1 MHGSLPSNIG
11 FTLPNIARFSI
22 ANNQFIG
29 SIPNPISNASNL
41 YDLVLNNNKLSGKV
55 ASLEKLYKITFF
67 GITLNNLGNGGA
79 NDLSFLCSL
88 TNATYMTTFA
98 INANNFERELP
109 KCVVNFSTTL
119 DTLYL
124 DNNKISRKIPTKIGN
139 LINLGDLQMWQ
150 NKLSGDIPS
159 EIGKLNKLQDLNLT
173 ENSFFGNIPSSLENL
188 IVLINLYL
196 YKNDL

>member
-29 SIPNPISNASNL
+29 SIPNSISNASNL
-41 YDLVLNNNKLSGKV
+41 YALVLNNNKLIEKV
-55 ASLEKLYKITFF
+55 TSLEKLYKITFL

-88 TNATYMTTFA
+88 TNATYMTTIA

-109 KCVVNFSTTL
+109 KCIVNFSTTL

-139 LINLGDLQMWQ
+139 LIHLGDLQMWQ